1 LGIGAIEA
9 VAAGAGGYLL
19 FAAIRWFYLRFRG
32 IEGLGLGDAK
42 LLLMV
47 GAFCGFRGLVWCIG
61 AGALQGLLVSV
72 PMLLL
77 GRNVAN
83 SDLQEIHGEDP
94 VLGEED
100 PHAGVMG
107 RRVPFGPF
115 LALAGLEYVLVRDV
129 IDGWFASLMY

>member
-1 LGIGAIEA
+1 
-9 VAAGAGGYLL
+9 
-19 FAAIRWFYLRFRG
+19 
-32 IEGLGLGDAK
+32 
-42 LLLMV
+42 
-47 GAFCGFRGLVWCIG
+47 
-61 AGALQGLLVSV
+61 
-72 PMLLL
+72 L